1 MPRQAVLVL
10 CVFFVACSAT
20 TKAVH
25 LDTGQDKRIVHV
37 PRLGVAPV
45 KVGFTAFQETVAE
58 HGRRVAP
65 TERPLQSARHLFG
78 LSERSGWYH
87 YERKSRRLFPLGAE
101 NELQVEI
108 SPIGAALNR
117 QYGLWCSRAWGPP
130 PRDCLRLLVDSPV
143 LDGDGK
149 YALAMAIAQ
158 GAVLGEMKNAFRH
171 MVNPEAVLTTLTGA
185 MTMYLMLWLLPEP
198 ISKGVAALVTVG
210 LVSYLGW
217 ELVWKLIAGWREL
230 AATVDQATTL
240 EEIRAAG
247 ETFAQVMGD
256 KGAKALVMMTA
267 VAVGNTAAG
276 MAARMPGLPGAG
288 QAAVLAESQL
298 NIRFSAAALAQVESV
313 AIHAEGV
320 IVSLAPTAVAMT
332 ARGNPG
338 ETAQPPPSGGPGEW
352 VRVAEHMS
360 ESARNYQAQVTGAPK
375 GHVYRVQ
382 GGDEAVDFDG
392 FAQGALLEVK
402 GTGYAQ
408 WVDNK
413 LSFLKMFEGG
423 PKMLDQARRQ
433 FRAARGTPVRW
444 IVAEEKLVGVLR
456 KMFADAGLPIE
467 VIHVLP
473 AP

>member
-25 LDTGQDKRIVHV
+25 LDTGPDKRIIHV
-37 PRLGVAPV
+37 PRLGVDPV
-45 KVGFTAFQETVAE
+45 KVSLATFQETVAK
-58 HGRRVAP
+58 HGRRIAP
-65 TERPLQSARHLFG
+65 AERPLPFARHLFG
-78 LSERSGWYH
+78 MSERGGWYH
-87 YERKSRRLFPLGAE
+87 YERRSRRLFPLGAE
-101 NELQVEI
+101 NELQVEL
-108 SPIGAALNR
+108 SPASAALNR

-130 PRDCLRLLVDSPV
+130 SRDCLRLLVDSPV

-171 MVNPEAVLTTLTGA
+171 MANPEAVLTTLTGA

-198 ISKGVAALVTVG
+198 ISKGVAALMTVG

-230 AATVDQATTL
+230 AERVEQATTF

-276 MAARMPGLPGAG
+276 MAAKMPGLPGAG
-288 QAAVLAESQL
+288 QAALLAESQL

-313 AIHAEGV
+313 ALHAEGV

-332 ARGNPG
+332 AGGSPG
-338 ETAQPPPSGGPGEW
+338 ETTQPPPSGGPGEW

-382 GGDEAVDFDG
+382 RGDEAVDFDG

-408 WVDNK
+408 WVDHK
-413 LSFLKMFEGG
+413 LSFFKMFEGG